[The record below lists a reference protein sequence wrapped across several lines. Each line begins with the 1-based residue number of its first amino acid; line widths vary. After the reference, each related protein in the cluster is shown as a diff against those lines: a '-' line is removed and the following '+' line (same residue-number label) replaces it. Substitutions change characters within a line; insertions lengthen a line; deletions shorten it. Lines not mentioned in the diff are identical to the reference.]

1 MCNSKMFCVSGIVFV
16 MYYKKN
22 LIRKHFILSNSL
34 CKMTGKT
41 RLYDR
46 NMKVYN
52 IKSSFLLILRKTYL
66 NVNLLSLKIKRK
78 SNVVF
83 LQR

>member
-1 MCNSKMFCVSGIVFV
+1 MCNSNMVCVSGIVFV

-34 CKMTGKT
+34 SKITGKT

-52 IKSSFLLILRKTYL
+52 IKIIILVNIAK
-66 NVNLLSLKIKRK
+66 NVLKC
-78 SNVVF
+78 
-83 LQR
+83 

>member
-1 MCNSKMFCVSGIVFV
+1 MCNSNMFCVSGIVFV

-22 LIRKHFILSNSL
+22 LLCITKKILSNSL

-52 IKSSFLLILRKTYL
+52 IKIIILVNIAK
-66 NVNLLSLKIKRK
+66 NVLKC
-78 SNVVF
+78 
-83 LQR
+83 

>member
-1 MCNSKMFCVSGIVFV
+1 MCNSNMFCVSGIVFV
-16 MYYKKN
+16 MYYKKK

-34 CKMTGKT
+34 SKITGKT

-52 IKSSFLLILRKTYL
+52 IKIIILVNIAK
-66 NVNLLSLKIKRK
+66 NVLKC
-78 SNVVF
+78 
-83 LQR
+83 

>member
-1 MCNSKMFCVSGIVFV
+1 MCNSNMFCVSGIVFV
-16 MYYKKN
+16 MYYKKK

-34 CKMTGKT
+34 CNMTGKT

-52 IKSSFLLILRKTYL
+52 IKIIILVNIAK
-66 NVNLLSLKIKRK
+66 NVLKC
-78 SNVVF
+78 
-83 LQR
+83 

>member
-1 MCNSKMFCVSGIVFV
+1 MCNSNMFCVSGIVFV

-22 LIRKHFILSNSL
+22 LTRKHFILSNSL

-52 IKSSFLLILRKTYL
+52 IKIIIL
-66 NVNLLSLKIKRK
+66 VNIAKKDLRT
-78 SNVVF
+78 
-83 LQR
+83 

>member
-1 MCNSKMFCVSGIVFV
+1 MCNSNMFCVSGIVFV
-16 MYYKKN
+16 MYYQKK

-52 IKSSFLLILRKTYL
+52 IKIIILVNIAK
-66 NVNLLSLKIKRK
+66 NVLKC
-78 SNVVF
+78 
-83 LQR
+83 